1 MLNNYTS
8 DYICPDGNKTLYLFT
23 LLYVFWPWWC
33 VEEVQKKVT
42 IQQLAQSH
50 TTDCVFLYSP
60 SQRRTLESSCSN
72 GETEHAYLMAEG
84 ALEPPF

>member
-1 MLNNYTS
+1 MEIRPFTS
-8 DYICPDGNKTLYLFT
+8 LRFS
-23 LLYVFWPWWC
+23 VFWPWWC

-60 SQRRTLESSCSN
+60 IPKENL
-72 GETEHAYLMAEG
+72 GEQLQ
-84 ALEPPF
+84 

>member
-8 DYICPDGNKTLYLFT
+8 DYICPHGNKTFHLFT

-60 SQRRTLESSCSN
+60 IPKDEL
-72 GETEHAYLMAEG
+72 YKLI
-84 ALEPPF
+84 LWDI

>member
-8 DYICPDGNKTLYLFT
+8 DYICPHGNKTFHLFT
-23 LLYVFWPWWC
+23 LLYVFWPWGC
-33 VEEVQKKVT
+33 VEEVQKKAT

-50 TTDCVFLYSP
+50 TTGCVFLYSP
-60 SQRRTLESSCSN
+60 IPKENTGSSCSN
-72 GETEHAYLMAEG
+72 EGTEHAYLMAEG